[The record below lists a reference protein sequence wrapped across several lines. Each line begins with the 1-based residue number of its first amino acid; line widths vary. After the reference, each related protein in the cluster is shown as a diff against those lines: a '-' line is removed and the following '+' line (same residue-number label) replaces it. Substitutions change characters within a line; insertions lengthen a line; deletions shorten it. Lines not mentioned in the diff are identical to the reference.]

1 MVIDMLKIKKS
12 KADSIEKKTDNKKSG
27 QVKAQKVKPAK
38 KEKESKQKKTS
49 KNRKPEMQKTGKEKA
64 GLLLFGIRNKIVLC
78 FLIPILFMI
87 IIGIS
92 SYQKSAEGLSEKF
105 QESTIQTI
113 DMAKEYVDV
122 SCTFIEAEGLKY
134 AFDSDV
140 SKYVAGT
147 LADEPLELKNVM
159 EGIKTDM
166 LASQTANSFISN
178 IHIITKENINMLTTG
193 TSRNAS
199 TGLFSEYKE
208 TVASPTYGILSW
220 VDSHPMLDEV
230 FALKESDY
238 ILSYQ
243 VMTKS
248 NNACV
253 VIDIKKSTI
262 EDFIKGL
269 DLGEGSI
276 VGFVTENGRELIVE
290 QLDEGEESIL
300 EEGEPVFYGQDFFSQ
315 IDAEHMQGSTEVSFH
330 NEAYL
335 FIYSRSEETN
345 ITICALVPMRV
356 VTSQAQ
362 EIKSLTIVLIIL
374 ACVIALVV
382 GIFVVTGIQANMKRI
397 SQKLGEV
404 AKGDLT
410 VRVHAK
416 GRDEFQG
423 LAGSATNMIDNT
435 KKLVNKVTNAT
446 EQLAESAKGVEDVSG
461 VINEYSYEITQ
472 AIDEINEGM
481 GRQSRHAQ
489 ECVTRTDVLSNE
501 IQEAGDEVE
510 KVEMLVNET
519 VGMIGQGMEIVQLL
533 GERAKE
539 TTEITAEVGD
549 SIGSLKKESE
559 IISTFI
565 ETITSISEQ
574 TNLLSLNASIE
585 AARAGE
591 AGRGFAVV
599 AEEIRKLA
607 DDSAKAAGEIQNN
620 VSHIM
625 TQTIN
630 SVKSADR
637 AQKMVALQAES
648 VEQVVKVF
656 GDMRQQMDY
665 LVEGLREIVV
675 SMERADGE
683 RSDTVQA
690 VQNISN
696 IIEETAERAERVK
709 DIAGRL
715 LANVENLKVTADVLG
730 NNMDGLKTEI
740 SVFKI

>member
-1 MVIDMLKIKKS
+1 MLKSKKDKEKITEKQPKKIK
-12 KADSIEKKTDNKKSG
+12 EKKPKVPKDKKAKMPKDRQSKVPKNK
-27 QVKAQKVKPAK
+27 Q
-38 KEKESKQKKTS
+38 EKQ
-49 KNRKPEMQKTGKEKA
+49 PGIMI
-64 GLLLFGIRNKIVLC
+64 FGIRNKIVLC

-92 SYQKSAEGLSEKF
+92 SYQKAAEGLSEKF

-122 SCTFIEAEGLKY
+122 SCNFIAAEGLKY
-134 AFDSDV
+134 AFDTNV
-140 SKYVAGT
+140 SKYVSGT
-147 LADEPLELKNVM
+147 LVDDPLELKNVM
-159 EGIKTDM
+159 DNIKTDM

-178 IHIITKENINMLTTG
+178 IHLITKENISMLTTG
-193 TSRNAS
+193 SVSRSNS
-199 TGLFSEYKE
+199 GGIFSDYKE
-208 TVASPTYGILSW
+208 TVTSPTYGILSW
-220 VDSHPMLDEV
+220 VDNHPLVDEA
-230 FALKESDY
+230 FSLKESDY

-269 DLGEGSI
+269 DLGDGSI

-290 QLDEGEESIL
+290 QLEEGQESIL
-300 EEGEPVFYGQDFFSQ
+300 EEGAPVFYGQEFFSQ
-315 IDAEHMQGSTEVSFH
+315 IDAEHMQGSLEVTFH

-335 FIYSRSEETN
+335 FIYSRSEDTN

-356 VTSQAQ
+356 VTSQAE

-374 ACVIALVV
+374 ACVIALIV
-382 GIFVVTGIQANMKRI
+382 GILVVAGIQANMKRI
-397 SQKLGEV
+397 SQKLGDV

-410 VRVHAK
+410 VQVHAK
-416 GRDEFQG
+416 GHDEFQG
-423 LAGSATNMIDNT
+423 LAKSATDMVSNT
-435 KKLVNKVTNAT
+435 KKLVNKVANAT
-446 EQLAESAKGVEDVSG
+446 GQLEESARGVEAASG

-481 GRQSRHAQ
+481 GRQSEHAQ
-489 ECVTRTDVLSNE
+489 ECVLKTDVLSNE
-501 IQEAGDEVE
+501 IQEAGKVVD
-510 KVEMLVNET
+510 KVEALVNET
-519 VGMIGQGMEIVQLL
+519 VGMISQGMEIVRLL
-533 GERAKE
+533 GERAQE
-539 TTEITAEVGD
+539 TTEITSEVGE

-559 IISTFI
+559 VISTFI

-625 TQTIN
+625 SHTTN

-637 AQKMVALQAES
+637 AQEMVALQAES
-648 VEQVVKVF
+648 VEQVVRVF
-656 GDMRQQMDY
+656 GDMRRQMDY

-675 SMERADGE
+675 SMEKADGE
-683 RSDTVQA
+683 RNDTVQA
-690 VQNISN
+690 VQNISG
-696 IIEETAERAERVK
+696 IIEETAESTEKVR
-709 DIAGRL
+709 DIAGKL

-730 NNMDGLKTEI
+730 NNMEGLKSEI